1 MKPATTTVLSLENKL
16 RAYLEQTS
24 LGSPFMENRSVAS
37 ILSDIM
43 AHQGG
48 FVKGRLSVLQYPPSP
63 PSASFTSSGTL
74 SSLDPSLSDDA
85 FTNVVDSIVRMITD
99 RIYSDSPLAYTSATS
114 STDDEEDNDD
124 DNDND
129 NDDDDEQISIIKN
142 QIEDLQITLNN
153 LLLRRNNNSTSQ
165 LKQSK

>member
-24 LGSPFMENRSVAS
+24 LGSPFMENRPVAS

-48 FVKGRLSVLQYPPSP
+48 FVKGRMSVLQYPPLSSS
-63 PSASFTSSGTL
+63 PSASLTSSGTS
-74 SSLDPSLSDDA
+74 SSLDPPPLSDDA
-85 FTNVVDSIVRMITD
+85 FTNVVDSIVRMVTD
-99 RIYSDSPLAYTSATS
+99 RIYSDSSLDNTS
-114 STDDEEDNDD
+114 STSSSSDDDEDDEDD
-124 DNDND
+124 DNDGR
-129 NDDDDEQISIIKN
+129 ISIIKS

-153 LLLRRNNNSTSQ
+153 LLLQRNNNNITSQ
-165 LKQSK
+165 LRPSK